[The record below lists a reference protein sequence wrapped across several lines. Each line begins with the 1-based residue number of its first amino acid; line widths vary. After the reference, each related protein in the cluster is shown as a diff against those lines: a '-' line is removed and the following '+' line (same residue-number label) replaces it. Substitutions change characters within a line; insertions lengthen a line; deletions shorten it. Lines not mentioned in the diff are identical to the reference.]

1 MAAKAKKTNHLSE
14 VPSLIM
20 LPPLARYKT
29 KKRRCPV
36 RSVFHGQEHRE
47 KMYEIPLGDIERL
60 TVDQMRIQDSQDAA
74 VAEKQDDMEQNGQEN
89 GCGFKWNPTTQKFRV
104 VWGHTRFRGAV
115 ASAAQGGSIP
125 GNKDGHIWGY
135 VLDASSAEIE
145 QFKTIEN
152 TNFSHAV
159 SATKAD
165 VANSIKEMIR
175 QGVFGSPSDF
185 EDLAVD
191 EQRKTIKIWVAKYA
205 KSYSGKKFRG
215 IWNILKKDV
224 GSIAKKLKTWDK
236 MTSLTDWF
244 NKFNPY
250 GLTNPL
256 TPGKDGSG
264 TVVTL
269 PDGRRLAI
277 YLSTAAKEFHT
288 TVPAHSQ
295 WKKNVNNEADEVVM
309 VACINEASIAT
320 LAKKRSTGEKKLRD
334 WNAELAVKSVD
345 RLLMPPVTELEQQDE
360 IQTPW
365 VVDVKF

>member
-1 MAAKAKKTNHLSE
+1 MAAKAKKKNHLSE
-14 VPSLIM
+14 VSSLVV
-20 LPPLARYKT
+20 LPPLGKYSS

-36 RSVFHGQEHRE
+36 RSVFYGRDYRE

-60 TVDQMRIQDSQDAA
+60 TIDQMRIQDSQDTA

-89 GCGFKWNPTTQKFRV
+89 GCGFRWNPTTQKFRV
-104 VWGHTRFRGAV
+104 VWGHTRERGAR
-115 ASAAQGGSIP
+115 ATEAQGGRIP
-125 GNKDGHIWGY
+125 GNKEGHLWGY
-135 VLDASSAEIE
+135 VLDDSSAEIE

-175 QGVFGSPSDF
+175 KGVFGSPSDF
-185 EDLAVD
+185 EDLPVND
-191 EQRKTIKIWVAKYA
+191 QRKIIKTWVDTYA
-205 KSYSGKKFRG
+205 KSYGGKKFRG

-224 GSIAKKLKTWDK
+224 SAIAKKLKTWDK
-236 MTSLTDWF
+236 MTSLTDLF

-269 PDGRRLAI
+269 PDGRKLAI

-320 LAKKRSTGEKKLRD
+320 LAKKRSAGEKKLRA
-334 WNAELAVKSVD
+334 WNAELPVNSVD
-345 RLLMPPVTELEQQDE
+345 RLLMPPVTDLEQQDE